1 MSPRTLNP
9 RAVDAGGLAL
19 TRSRKLATL
28 ARFTT
33 PSLPSNPAD
42 PAFMDSKTDLSSL
55 RIDRTPPPQRRGLPP
70 LLVAAAGVLVVA
82 AGAYFGVR
90 FARES
95 GSVTVSLGTSEAT
108 GGGSA
113 SGAGISANGYVV
125 ARTKA
130 SVSSKI
136 LGRLAWT
143 SVTEGSTVRVNEVI
157 ARLESADYEAAL
169 TSAQANLAQLEA
181 QTVQAQRDLKRA
193 QSLRTQDLV
202 SDVDLENAQTKL
214 DVTVAQ
220 TNAARA
226 QAALAQANLEN
237 TRVRAPFTGT
247 VLRKDAEVGEIV
259 APSSAGGGLTRT
271 AIVTMADLSTLE
283 VEVDVNEAYIAQ
295 VSNGQPARITLD
307 AYPDTSFSGRV
318 RQVVP
323 TADRQKATVLVKVSI
338 LDHDPR
344 ILPEMGAK
352 VVFEAH
358 GADAQAA
365 PRRVFVPQAA
375 VVDAGGKAFV
385 WVVEDGRARR
395 QSVDV
400 GPQRGDRV
408 EVRQGLAGGESLVLA
423 APAGLKNGSRVKI
436 AAH

>member
-1 MSPRTLNP
+1 MTPRTRDP
-9 RAVDAGGLAL
+9 GAVDAGGPAL

-28 ARFTT
+28 ARFAI
-33 PSLPSNPAD
+33 PARLPNPAD
-42 PAFMDSKTDLSSL
+42 FPFVDSKTDLSSL
-55 RIDRTPPPQRRGLPP
+55 RIDRSPPPKRSGMPP
-70 LLVAAAGVLVVA
+70 LLIGVILLLVVAAAGF
-82 AGAYFGVR
+82 FGLR
-90 FARES
+90 FAR
-95 GSVTVSLGTSEAT
+95 GTGAVTVTVGTAEAT
-108 GGGSA
+108 GGGSV

-136 LGRLAWT
+136 LGRLSWT
-143 SVTEGSTVRVNEVI
+143 SVTEGSTVRVGEVI
-157 ARLESADYEAAL
+157 ARLESADYEAAV
-169 TSAQANLAQLEA
+169 TAAQANLAELEA

-193 QSLRTQDLV
+193 QSLRAQNLL
-202 SDVDLENAQTKL
+202 SDADLENAQTKL

-220 TNAARA
+220 TNSARA

-295 VSNGQPARITLD
+295 VHNGQPARITLD

-323 TADRQKATVLVKVSI
+323 TADREKATVLVKVSI

-352 VVFEAH
+352 VVFDAK
-358 GADAQAA
+358 GAEAQAA

-375 VVDAGGKAFV
+375 VGDAGGKAFV
-385 WVVEDGRARR
+385 WVVEDGRVRR
-395 QSVDV
+395 QNVDV
-400 GPQRGDRV
+400 GPQRGDRI
-408 EVRQGLAGGESLVLA
+408 EVRQGLSGGESLVLA
-423 APAGLKNGSRVKI
+423 APAGLENGSRVKL
-436 AAH
+436 AAR

>member
-1 MSPRTLNP
+1 
-9 RAVDAGGLAL
+9 
-19 TRSRKLATL
+19 
-28 ARFTT
+28 
-33 PSLPSNPAD
+33 
-42 PAFMDSKTDLSSL
+42 MDSQPDLSAL
-55 RIDRTPPPQRRGLPP
+55 RIDRSAPPSRRGMHPA
-70 LLVAAAGVLVVA
+70 LLVRLGLAVVA
-82 AGAYFGVR
+82 VGSFVGLRVMGANRGITVTAGTA
-90 FARES
+90 
-95 GSVTVSLGTSEAT
+95 EAT

-136 LGRLAWT
+136 LGRLAWV
-143 SVTEGSTVRVNEVI
+143 SITEGSRVREGEII

-169 TSAQANLAQLEA
+169 HAAEATAAQLDA
-181 QTVQAQRDLKRA
+181 QTIQAQRELKRA
-193 QSLRTQDLV
+193 QSLRSQDLL
-202 SDVDLENAQTKL
+202 SEAELENAQTK
-214 DVTVAQ
+214 VEVATAQANAGVAQ
-220 TNAARA
+220 VR
-226 QAALAQANLEN
+226 LAQANFEN

-295 VSNGQPARITLD
+295 IGGTQPARITLD

-338 LDHDPR
+338 LDRDPR

-352 VVFEAH
+352 VVFEAR
-358 GADAQAA
+358 DAQMQAA

-375 VVDAGGKAFV
+375 VVSAGGSASV
-385 WVVEDGRARR
+385 WVVESGAVRR

-400 GPQRGDRV
+400 GPTRGDRV
-408 EVRQGLAGGESLVLA
+408 EVRRGLSGGETLVLDP
-423 APAGLKNGSRVKI
+423 PADLKDGIKVKLSGR
-436 AAH
+436 